1 LIRFAEVA
9 INLPIKDED
18 TLTYEIPYEM
28 KNVEVGKR
36 VEIEVRNK
44 KMEGVVIEIHSM
56 IPNYKTKPI
65 QRVVDKEPIITHAQI
80 ELGKWM
86 KDFYVST
93 LGESLYKMIPT
104 GRRNISSEK
113 LDIAAE
119 SKLLKLN
126 AEQEK
131 AYKNIRST
139 FGKESTHLLYGIT
152 GSGKTE
158 VYIHLMYDLLN
169 NTDKSAIFLVPE
181 ISLTVQILK
190 RLELIFG
197 TQLAMLHSA
206 MKVSEKFRNYQQI
219 LKGEKRIIVGTRS
232 AIFAPVKN
240 LGLIILDEE
249 HDGSYKEHS
258 NPRYHARQI
267 AMQRSKMSLATVV
280 LGSATPSIESFYHA
294 KRGNISFHTMKE
306 RAKSA
311 ELSKVFLQEKK
322 DDKDIISDT
331 LLFKIKQRLD
341 KKEQVVLLLNR
352 RGHSPLLFSKTE
364 KKMLECPNC
373 STNLCYHNKGKAVCH
388 LCGYNESY
396 AKLNERL
403 NGEIELMGA
412 GTQKLEEYLLDK
424 FPTAIIERLD
434 QDATKNKEILTDVIG
449 KLIAHKIDILTGTQ
463 MIAKGLDASHVT
475 LVGVI
480 NANTGLGLPD
490 FRSSERVYSLL
501 TQVSGRAG
509 RSELK
514 GEVIIETSNSTHPVI
529 QFATRQN
536 YDEFFEHEIL
546 VRRDLL
552 YPPFCRL
559 IRLLTRSKL
568 ETKSAESID
577 YVKKELDS
585 RIAKADLKDV
595 IVLGPAP
602 APFYKIDSNFRNH
615 IVIKCN
621 SLQKLR
627 DIIRQIKMLPLPS
640 GVYLEID
647 IDPMDLV

>member
-1 LIRFAEVA
+1 MIQYAEVA
-9 INLPIKDED
+9 INLPIREED
-18 TLTYEIPYEM
+18 TLTYEIPFGM

-36 VEIEVRNK
+36 VEIELRNK
-44 KMEGVVIEIHSM
+44 KMEGVVVEIHSL

-65 QRVVDKEPIITHAQI
+65 KRVVDKQPVITSDQI

-86 KDFYVST
+86 KDFYIST

-113 LDIAAE
+113 VDVTVE

-126 AEQEK
+126 SEQEI
-131 AYKNIRST
+131 AYQKIRSD

-158 VYIHLMYDLLN
+158 VYIHLMNDLLA
-169 NTDKSAIFLVPE
+169 NTDKSAILLVPE

-197 TQLAMLHSA
+197 KQLAMLHSA
-206 MKVSEKFRNYQQI
+206 MKISEKFRNYQKV
-219 LKGEKRIIVGTRS
+219 LSGEKRIVVGTRS

-267 AMQRSKMSLATVV
+267 AMQRSKMTSSVVV
-280 LGSATPSIESFYHA
+280 LGSATPAIESFYYA
-294 KRGNISFHTMKE
+294 KRGQLKFHTMKE

-311 ELSKVFLQEKK
+311 ELSKVFLQEKR

-352 RGHSPLLFSKTE
+352 RGHSPLIFSKTD

-388 LCGYNESY
+388 LCGYYESY
-396 AKLNERL
+396 AKLSDRL
-403 NGEIELMGA
+403 NGEVELMGS
-412 GTQKLEEYLLDK
+412 GTQKLEEYLLEK

-449 KLIAHKIDILTGTQ
+449 RLIERKIDILTGTQ

-475 LVGVI
+475 LVGVV

-490 FRSSERVYSLL
+490 FRASERVYSLL
-501 TQVSGRAG
+501 TQVAGRAG

-514 GEVIIETSNSTHPVI
+514 GEVIIETSNSSHPVI

-559 IRLLTRSKL
+559 IRLLARSKI
-568 ETKSAESID
+568 ETKSAEAIEFI
-577 YVKKELDS
+577 KKELDS
-585 RIAKADLKDV
+585 KILKAGLKDI

-615 IVIKCN
+615 IVIKTN

-627 DIIRQIKMLPLPS
+627 DIIRDIKSITLAS
-640 GVYLEID
+640 NVYLEID